1 MYKVNLAVV
10 LRQEAEAYGKSVYT
24 NLQQLDS
31 LEIGSGFLSNITDM
45 FVPMLGHLD
54 WGIFCLW
61 EDWWSDL
68 GHERDIVGLL
78 PLSWSGSFNS

>member
-45 FVPMLGHLD
+45 FVPMLGHFDLD
-54 WGIFCLW
+54 VFCFW
-61 EDWWSDL
+61 EMLRSDL
-68 GHERDIVGLL
+68 GRKLDLGSLHSFLL
-78 PLSWSGSFNS
+78 V